1 MYQKYNDA
9 LESNVQL
16 TRDYTELGTKF
27 NEMHKQ
33 ATVLCEEMDDMRMEN
48 ARLTDALEKVE
59 QEKAVSTINKT

>member
-1 MYQKYNDA
+1 
-9 LESNVQL
+9 
-16 TRDYTELGTKF
+16 
-27 NEMHKQ
+27 MHKQ